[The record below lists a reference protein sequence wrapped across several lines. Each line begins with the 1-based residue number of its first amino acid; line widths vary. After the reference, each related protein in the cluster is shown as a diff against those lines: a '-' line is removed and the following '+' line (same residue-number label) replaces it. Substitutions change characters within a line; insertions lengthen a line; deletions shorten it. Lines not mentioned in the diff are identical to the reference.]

1 MNFIT
6 SIKTCF
12 VKYTDFSGRATR
24 SEFWYFCLF
33 STLLGQCSTVI
44 DAAIVGESYWSY
56 DEYFGP
62 ACIIYLLI
70 ILIPDLAV
78 TARRLHDIN
87 RSGWWMLLI
96 FTGIGVI
103 VLIYWHCRT
112 SEEGSNSYG
121 EDPVKEFG
129 EGVRKDTSKWIQFGL
144 IPIATSL
151 VILGVWFFVPDS
163 SETILDDKV
172 YKGAELPEW
181 HKNTLLEHGII
192 TTDDKILFFESHG
205 VFSIL
210 EGGKLVTNNRL
221 VTYSEEED
229 GSIELSEM
237 LLDNIEKIE
246 VLEDKEDE
254 LNTYKVIGNEN
265 SDWEYITLIMS
276 NEAGGDQD
284 FISALTDR

>member
-1 MNFIT
+1 MDFIT

-24 SEFWYFCLF
+24 SEYWYFSLF
-33 STLLGQCSTVI
+33 VVILSECSIVL
-44 DAAIVGESYWSY
+44 DATIAGESYWSY
-56 DEYFGP
+56 DEVFGP
-62 ACIIYLLI
+62 AITILTFLT
-70 ILIPDLAV
+70 LIPSFSVA
-78 TARRLHDIN
+78 ARRLHDIN
-87 RSGWWMLLI
+87 KSGWWVLII
-96 FTGIGVI
+96 FTVIGII
-103 VLIYWHCRT
+103 VLIYWYCQA

-151 VILGVWFFVPDS
+151 VILGAVMLVLDS
-163 SETILDDKV
+163 NETILDDKV

-181 HKNTLLEHGII
+181 HRNTLLEHGII
-192 TTDDKILFFESHG
+192 TTDDRILFFESHG